1 MRSMVLG
8 GALVLLAACAGGDRE
23 PAADT
28 TAAGMEPA
36 PSPMAAASLAGRWNM
51 ETRAA
56 GGTDTVVTRYVLTAT
71 GDTTGWSM
79 QFVGRD
85 DVIPV
90 RVVMMEG
97 DSVVTEAGPYGS
109 ARRPGMQVST
119 RASWRMMGDRLT
131 GTTRATYT
139 TASGDSVVTFQ
150 SEGTRAP

>member
-1 MRSMVLG
+1 MRTIVLG
-8 GALVLLAACAGGDRE
+8 GALMLLAACAGERE

-28 TAAGMEPA
+28 AAGMDTAANTTATPA
-36 PSPMAAASLAGRWNM
+36 MMAGRWNM

-56 GGTDTVVTRYVLTAT
+56 GGTDTIVTRYVLTTSA
-71 GDTTGWSM
+71 DTTGWSM
-79 QFVGRD
+79 QFAGRD

-90 RVVMMEG
+90 RVVTMEG
-97 DSVVTEAGPYGS
+97 DSVITEAGPYGS

-119 RASWRMMGDRLT
+119 RAAWRMTGDRLV

-150 SEGTRAP
+150 SEGTRQP

>member
-1 MRSMVLG
+1 MRSIVLG
-8 GALVLLAACAGGDRE
+8 GALVLLAACAGERE

-28 TAAGMEPA
+28 AAAGMDTASTTTPA
-36 PSPMAAASLAGRWNM
+36 MMAGRWNM

-56 GGTDTVVTRYVLTAT
+56 GGTDTIVTRYVLTTTA
-71 GDTTGWSM
+71 DTTGWSM
-79 QFVGRD
+79 QFEGRD

-97 DSVVTEAGPYGS
+97 DSVITEAGPYGS

-119 RASWRMMGDRLT
+119 RASWRMTGDRLA

-150 SEGTRAP
+150 SEGTRQP